1 MAAAFLHYFNFSS
14 TMVHSF
20 PSQPAALRPV
30 DRQRGSAFYLHK
42 LVAFVLLLAGMG
54 ASHAA
59 LAQTFYDNAIVVT
72 QQPSGSSATTVPY
85 AGKRTDAPYNTY
97 TRLGNNSASPIVVT
111 PALGTYDLNNNSQ
124 LKIAGGS
131 LIVSPAGRGTTY
143 NGAQLNYRVYLT
155 GSTQVPAYSVLNFTP
170 AGTDSFG
177 DPIFRND
184 NANVDLL
191 SGLINGGNYTVD
203 VQFSLVVDD
212 GSNVSSVTDP
222 SNASYTLTFY
232 VTPPPVTPAGGTTT
246 WQSTTANGGST
257 DWTLASNWSNGVP
270 SATSNAVIPAKTNS
284 DLVYPILNDPTV
296 TYAVNNLTL
305 RGNTSSD
312 AAQMTIGTA
321 TLRVFGNINQPAGGL
336 AGNTINNPGVMDPIR
351 NSTLILAG
359 ADQIITGQLAVADIV
374 VAGSGVKSVINILT
388 PTNMLAFRPTSVT
401 NGVIIQSAAQDAS
414 NGSVVT
420 VFDTTKNSY
429 LALLSSSSVS
439 AIPGDAE
446 TNTSYVKGVMRADRS
461 LTNGV
466 TSNFGNIGLDLTPNH
481 TPGLI
486 IVYRVVGDPLTGPL
500 ASGAVPTKRFYQ
512 IQGDDNS
519 ANSGFRNSSLTAVFH
534 YLNSADE
541 LNGIQESNLTLFS
554 ALQNGAPFT
563 PAYGTL
569 NQANKTVTRVA
580 LPSFPNFYLT
590 LGDRTRPLPVSLT
603 VFTATAAGVD
613 ANLAWTTAT
622 EKNSSGFEVQVS
634 TNGTSYRK
642 IAFVASKSPDSQQ
655 QQNYSFVDT
664 EAGKTG
670 TRYYRLRQIDLDG
683 TESFSPVRTVNFSGN
698 ILANVTTAYPNP
710 FTSYVDLN
718 IDAATVGTAPV
729 RVQLLD
735 LTGRV
740 VREQVVSVENASLR
754 LNSLDGLRSGM
765 YLAKVSLPNGT
776 TETLRIQKQ

>member
-1 MAAAFLHYFNFSS
+1 
-14 TMVHSF
+14 MVHNF
-20 PSQPAALRPV
+20 PSVLADALPV
-30 DRQRGSAFYLHK
+30 NRQRSTASYLRK
-42 LVAFVLLLAGMG
+42 LVAFVLLLTGLG
-54 ASHAA
+54 ASRAA
-59 LAQTFYDNAIVVT
+59 LAQTFFDNAVVMT
-72 QQPSGSSATTVPY
+72 QQPTGGSSSTVPY

-97 TRLGNNSASPIVVT
+97 TRLGNNSASPTVT
-111 PALGTYDLNNNSQ
+111 TPNLGTYDLNNTSQ
-124 LKIAGGS
+124 LRIAGGS
-131 LIVSPAGRGTTY
+131 LIVSSAARGTAY

-155 GSTQVPAYSVLNFTP
+155 GTSVVPAYSVVNFTA

-191 SGLINGGNYTVD
+191 SGLVNGGNYTID
-203 VQFSLVVDD
+203 VQFSLLVDD
-212 GSNVSSVTDP
+212 GSNVSAVTDP
-222 SNASYTLTFY
+222 SNASYTLAFY

-257 DWTLASNWSNGVP
+257 DWLLPSNWSNGVP
-270 SATSNAVIPAKTNS
+270 SATSNAIIPAKTNS
-284 DLVYPILNDPTV
+284 AIVYPILNNSTA

-305 RGNTSSD
+305 QGNTGSS
-312 AAQMTIGTA
+312 AAQLTIGVA
-321 TLRVFGNINQPAGGL
+321 TLRVYGNINQPAGGL
-336 AGNTINNPGVMDPIR
+336 AGNTVNNPGVTDATQ

-359 ADQIITGQLAVADIV
+359 ADQIITGQLLVADII
-374 VAGSGVKSVINILT
+374 VAGSGVKSVINIIT
-388 PTNMLAFRPTSVT
+388 PSNTLAFRPTSVT
-401 NGVIIQSAAQDAS
+401 DGVIIQSAAQDT
-414 NGSVVT
+414 GSGTVVT

-429 LALLSSSSVS
+429 IALLSSSTVS
-439 AIPGDAE
+439 LVPGDSE

-461 LTNGV
+461 LFTGV
-466 TSNFGNIGLDLTPNH
+466 NNTFGNIGLELAPNH

-486 IVYRVVGDPLTGPL
+486 VVYRVVGDPLTGPL
-500 ASGAVPTKRFYQ
+500 ASGAVPTKRYYQ

-519 ANSGFRNSSLTAVFH
+519 ANSGFAGSNLTATFH

-541 LNGIQESNLTLFS
+541 LNGIQEANLTLFS

-569 NQANKTVTRVA
+569 DLATRTVTRIA

-603 VFTATAAGVD
+603 AFSATAAGVN
-613 ANLAWTTAT
+613 ANLAWTTAS

-642 IAFVASKSPDSQQ
+642 LAFVASKSPNSQQ
-655 QQNYSFVDT
+655 QQNYTYVDT

-670 TRYYRLRQIDLDG
+670 TRYYRLRQVDLDG
-683 TESFSPVRTVNFSGN
+683 TESYSPVRTVSFSGN
-698 ILANVTTAYPNP
+698 SVATTTSAYPNP

-718 IDAATVGTAPV
+718 IDAATAGTAPV
-729 RVQLLD
+729 RVQLID
-735 LTGRV
+735 MTGRI
-740 VREQVVSVENASLR
+740 VREQLISVENASLR
-754 LNSLDGLRSGM
+754 LNALDGLNSGL

-776 TETLRIQKQ
+776 TQTLRIQKQ

>member
-1 MAAAFLHYFNFSS
+1 
-14 TMVHSF
+14 MVHSF
-20 PSQPAALRPV
+20 LSLPAATGLV
-30 DRQRGSAFYLHK
+30 DRQRSTTCYLRK
-42 LVAFVLLLAGMG
+42 LIALLILLTGLG

-59 LAQTFYDNAIVVT
+59 LAQTFYNDAISVT
-72 QQPSGSSATTVPY
+72 QQPTGGSSSNVPY
-85 AGKRTDAPYNTY
+85 AGKRSYAPYNTY
-97 TRLGNNSASPIVVT
+97 TRLGNNSASPTVT
-111 PALGTYDLNNNSQ
+111 TPNLGTYDLNGNSQ
-124 LKIAGGS
+124 LKITSGVITLSQPDPIAGTS
-131 LIVSPAGRGTTY
+131 YT
-143 NGAQLNYRVYLT
+143 GAQLNYRVYLT
-155 GSTQVPAYSVLNFTP
+155 GTTAPAYSAMNFVA
-170 AGTDSFG
+170 AGNDSRG
-177 DPIFRND
+177 AYVFRND
-184 NANVDLL
+184 NANIDILN
-191 SGLINGGNYTVD
+191 GLINGGNYTID
-203 VQFSLVVDD
+203 VQFSVLVDD
-212 GSNVSSVTDP
+212 GSGSISAVTDP
-222 SNASYTLTFY
+222 SNSAYTLAFY

-246 WQSTTANGGST
+246 WQSTTATGGST

-270 SATSNAVIPAKTNS
+270 SATSNAIIPAKTNS
-284 DLVYPILNDPTV
+284 AIVYPILNDPTA

-305 RGNTSSD
+305 QGNTGSS
-312 AAQMTIGTA
+312 AAQLTIGTA
-321 TLRVFGNINQPAGGL
+321 TLRVFGNISQPAGGM

-359 ADQIITGQLAVADIV
+359 GDQIITGQLVVADVV

-388 PTNMLAFRPTSVT
+388 PSNMLAFRPTSIT
-401 NGVIIQSAAQDAS
+401 DGVIIQSAAQDAS

-429 LALLSSSSVS
+429 IALLSSSAVSVV
-439 AIPGDAE
+439 PGDAE
-446 TNTSYVKGVMRADRS
+446 TNTSYVKGVMRADRT
-461 LTNGV
+461 LVNGV
-466 TSNFGNIGLDLTPNH
+466 MNTFGNIGLDLMPNH

-519 ANSGFRNSSLTAVFH
+519 ANSGFRNSNLTAVFH

-569 NQANKTVTRVA
+569 DQANRTVTRVA

-603 VFTATAAGVD
+603 AFTATAAGVN

-634 TNGTSYRK
+634 TNGTSYNK
-642 IAFVASKSPDSQQ
+642 IGFVASKSPNSQQ
-655 QQNYSFVDT
+655 QQNYTFVDT
-664 EAGKTG
+664 EAGKIG

-698 ILANVTTAYPNP
+698 AVANITTAYPNP

-718 IDAATVGTAPV
+718 IDAATIGTAPV

-740 VREQVVSVENASLR
+740 VREQVISVENASLR

-765 YLAKVSLPNGT
+765 YLAKVSLPNGSS
-776 TETLRIQKQ
+776 ETLRIQKQ

>member
-1 MAAAFLHYFNFSS
+1 
-14 TMVHSF
+14 MVHSF
-20 PSQPAALRPV
+20 PSQIPAATGLV
-30 DRQRGSAFYLHK
+30 DRQRGAASYLRK
-42 LVAFVLLLAGMG
+42 LITLIVLLTGLGTSQAV
-54 ASHAA
+54 
-59 LAQTFYDNAIVVT
+59 LAQDFYNDAIT
-72 QQPSGSSATTVPY
+72 LSQQPTGGSASAQNY
-85 AGKRTDAPYNTY
+85 KGSALDAPYNSY
-97 TRLGNNSASPIVVT
+97 TAMGNTSASPVVT
-111 PALGTYDLNNNSQ
+111 APALGTYDLNNTS
-124 LKIAGGS
+124 S
-131 LIVSPAGRGTTY
+131 LILNGGFLNVSKPGRGRSY
-143 NGAQLNYRVYLT
+143 PSAQVNYRVYLT
-155 GSTQVPAYSVLNFTP
+155 GTTAPAYSILTLAA
-170 AGTDSFG
+170 AGSDSNG
-177 DPIFRND
+177 DPIFQNTG
-184 NANVDLL
+184 AGVDLL
-191 SGLINGGNYTVD
+191 SGLINGGNYTID
-203 VQFSLVVDD
+203 VQFSVNVNVN
-212 GSNVSSVTDP
+212 GSISSVTDP
-222 SNASYTLTFY
+222 SNSSYTLAFY

-257 DWTLASNWSNGVP
+257 DWLLASNWSNGVP
-270 SATSNAVIPAKTNS
+270 SSTSNAIIPAKTNS
-284 DLVYPILNDPTV
+284 AIVYPILNDPTA

-305 RGNTSSD
+305 QGNTGSS
-312 AAQMTIGTA
+312 AAQLTIGTA

-359 ADQIITGQLAVADIV
+359 ADQIVTGQLVVADVV

-388 PTNMLAFRPTSVT
+388 PSNMLAFRPTSVT

-429 LALLSSSSVS
+429 IALLSTSAISSVL
-439 AIPGDAE
+439 GDAE
-446 TNTSYVKGVMRADRS
+446 TNNSYIKGVVRADRT

-466 TSNFGNIGLDLTPNH
+466 MNTFGNIGLDLMPNH

-519 ANSGFRNSSLTAVFH
+519 ANSGFRGSNLTAVFH

-541 LNGIQESNLTLFS
+541 LNGIQESNLTMFS

-569 NQANKTVTRVA
+569 DQVNRTVTRVA

-603 VFTATAAGVD
+603 AFTATVAGVNT
-613 ANLAWTTAT
+613 NLAWTTAS

-642 IAFVASKSPDSQQ
+642 IGFVASYSANSQQ
-655 QQNYSFVDT
+655 VQKYSFVDT
-664 EAGKTG
+664 ETGKTG
-670 TRYYRLRQIDLDG
+670 TRYYRLRQLDLDG

-698 ILANVTTAYPNP
+698 ILASATTAYPNP
-710 FTSYVDLN
+710 FVSYVDLN
-718 IDAATVGTAPV
+718 IDAAIVGTAPV
-729 RVQLLD
+729 RVQLID

-740 VREQVVSVENASLR
+740 VREQVISVENASLR
-754 LNSLDGLRSGM
+754 LNSLDDLRSGM
-765 YLAKVSLPNGT
+765 YLAKVSLPNGSS
-776 TETLRIQKQ
+776 ETLRIQKQ